1 MKKLG
6 FISSIM
12 LSAALLTFTGCSDDD
27 DNNTNQEPQTIAMI
41 AMDNADFSILASAL
55 ERAGLTA
62 TLNGSGQ
69 FTVFAPTNAAFNSF
83 LSANGFANIDAV
95 PVNVL
100 REVLLNHVISGEVMS
115 GALTT
120 GYVKTLGKGS
130 ASASNTLSMFINT
143 ASGVTINGG
152 VANGGATVTT
162 ANIDAENGVIHVVNG
177 VIGLPT
183 VVNHAIAN
191 PNFTNLVSALTRDD
205 QPDFAGILSGTGP
218 FTVFAPTNAA
228 FGSLLSE
235 LSLQGLADVPQA
247 VLENTLKYH
256 VVAGANVLSTNLS
269 NNMTVE
275 TFQGQSFSVQLMG
288 SSAQITDANNRISM
302 ISATDVQAANGVIHV
317 VDKVLLPAL

>member
-12 LSAALLTFTGCSDDD
+12 LSAGLLTFTGCSDDD

-275 TFQGQSFSVQLMG
+275 TFQGQSFLVQLMG